1 MKENQEKTD
10 QMNDKGEEM
19 VNTSTSF
26 LKMAQEI
33 NAASS
38 AKGSKKGK

>member
-10 QMNDKGEEM
+10 QMNDKGEQ
-19 VNTSTSF
+19 VLDASSAF
-26 LKMAQEI
+26 LRMAQEI

-38 AKGSKKGK
+38 AKGSKRGK